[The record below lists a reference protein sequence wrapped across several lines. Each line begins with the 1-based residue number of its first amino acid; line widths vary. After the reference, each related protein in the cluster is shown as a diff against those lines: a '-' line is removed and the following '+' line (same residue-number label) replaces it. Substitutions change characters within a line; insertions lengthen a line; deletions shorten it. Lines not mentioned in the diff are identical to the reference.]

1 MARPPRFD
9 PALAKHRLLQQR
21 EAHAPRVSHPAQ
33 AQEGPRTATD
43 HLLLDPGDIVLEGPY
58 VRQHVDEAELES
70 LRQAIVAGGEVKQAI
85 GVRLEGTPLEPRYV
99 LVYGMRRWLAS
110 RAAGLARIP
119 VRNHGRMSVADS
131 LALQVTENEARVD
144 PHPVDTAVSY
154 QLLVTEGGKSQAEI
168 ARVAGRSPAHVSYM
182 RAVGEAILQL
192 DEEERRAL
200 CEVKEATVPRFQKIA
215 PLPTV
220 AERVEALRALLR
232 PAEDAAPARPIAGTP
247 ATFQAGLDRRSGTWQ
262 VRLSYHD
269 GELERDPS
277 LGPRLERFLEE
288 QLERLRAR
296 LQGGHEGPDEAP
308 RRPVVWE
315 IESP

>member
-9 PALAKHRLLQQR
+9 PALAKQRLLQQR
-21 EAHAPRVSHPAQ
+21 ESHAPRVSHPAQ
-33 AQEGPRTATD
+33 SQEGPRTATD
-43 HLLLDPGDIVLEGPY
+43 HLLLDPDDIVLEGPY
-58 VRQHVDEAELES
+58 VRRHVDQAELVS

-154 QLLVTEGGKSQAEI
+154 QLLVTEGGLSQAEI

-182 RAVGEAILQL
+182 RAVGEAILRL
-192 DEEERRAL
+192 DDEEREAL
-200 CEVKEATVPRFQKIA
+200 CEVPEATVPRFQRIA
-215 PLPTV
+215 PLGTV
-220 AERVEALRALLR
+220 EERVEALRALLR
-232 PAEDAAPARPIAGTP
+232 PSAEAEPARLP
-247 ATFQAGLDRRSGTWQ
+247 ASAPSTFQAGVDRRSGTWQ

-269 GELERDPS
+269 RELERDPS

-288 QLERLRAR
+288 QLERLRER
-296 LQGGHEGPDEAP
+296 LQRGNGPSDEAP